1 MNRLVTTAPFAFVFL
16 SAGAVTYAQSNPVP
30 SSPSQK
36 TPAPDQGQRVC
47 EDVTQTGSRLG
58 TKRFCATR
66 SEWDDKRRQDREA
79 VEKAQMSP
87 CVLSHNGSNGTQS
100 C

>member
-1 MNRLVTTAPFAFVFL
+1 MNRLLKVAPLALVILSSGTVT
-16 SAGAVTYAQSNPVP
+16 SAQSNTVP
-30 SSPSQK
+30 NTAQK
-36 TPAPDQGQRVC
+36 VPPPDPNQRIC

-66 SEWDDKRRQDREA
+66 SEWEDKRRQDREA
-79 VEKAQMSP
+79 VEKAQTSP

>member
-1 MNRLVTTAPFAFVFL
+1 MNRLLKVTPLAVVLL
-16 SAGAVTYAQSNPVP
+16 SAGAVTSAQSNSVP
-30 SSPSQK
+30 ADPAHK
-36 TPAPDQGQRVC
+36 TPAPDPNQRIC

-66 SEWDDKRRQDREA
+66 SEWEDKKRQDREA
-79 VEKAQMSP
+79 VEKAQTSP
-87 CVLSHNGSNGTQS
+87 CVLSHNSSNGSQS